1 LENPP
6 FGAPNIFSWGLAPP
20 LEVGGGAWFLLLTF
34 LLSIIPPL
42 KVVGGAA
49 SSPPL
54 EVGGGDGGGFW
65 GLQRKVVQLLVWMLH
80 LVVVLVV
87 AFGQWCG
94 HWFGCRD
101 I

>member
-1 LENPP
+1 MPP
-6 FGAPNIFSWGLAPP
+6 MFV
-20 LEVGGGAWFLLLTF
+20 VGGWRHPWKMGVVLVFLLLMF
-34 LLSIIPPL
+34 LLSITPPL
-42 KVVGGAA
+42 EIVGDAA

-80 LVVVLVV
+80 SVVGSVVV
-87 AFGQWCG
+87 FGPWCG
-94 HWFGCRD
+94 CWFDSRN